1 MRNVDD
7 PLFQT
12 IHRFVIYNGKDQLGG
27 VYVLSERFIF
37 APKKARHGLR
47 CVKVVGY

>member
-12 IHRFVIYNGKDQLGG
+12 IHRFVIYDGKEQLGA
-27 VYVLSERFIF
+27 VYVLAERFIS
-37 APKKARHGLR
+37 APKKARRGLR
-47 CVKVVGY
+47 CMKVVGY